1 MFIYSLQCAQPH
13 VDHCGCG
20 DRWFLSSYLNLSPF
34 WCSYLSRVPGCG
46 VCGTTF
52 LLDIH
57 TEELEKI
64 FVFIALDK
72 DAVKRAEA
80 AGFNA
85 VLNEPLGPVDLQD
98 MAASM
103 DIINTRG
110 RLTMVLGPLI

>member
-1 MFIYSLQCAQPH
+1 M
-13 VDHCGCG
+13 
-20 DRWFLSSYLNLSPF
+20 
-34 WCSYLSRVPGCG
+34 
-46 VCGTTF
+46 
-52 LLDIH
+52 LDIR

-98 MAASM
+98 TAASM
-103 DIINTRG
+103 DIFGNVG
-110 RLTMVLGPLI
+110 GPWFEGPVVSR

>member
-1 MFIYSLQCAQPH
+1 MPKQIISSVAH

-20 DRWFLSSYLNLSPF
+20 I
-34 WCSYLSRVPGCG
+34 
-46 VCGTTF
+46 CGTTF
-52 LLDIH
+52 LLDIR

-98 MAASM
+98 TAASM
-103 DIINTRG
+103 DIFGNVG
-110 RLTMVLGPLI
+110 GPWFEGPVVSR